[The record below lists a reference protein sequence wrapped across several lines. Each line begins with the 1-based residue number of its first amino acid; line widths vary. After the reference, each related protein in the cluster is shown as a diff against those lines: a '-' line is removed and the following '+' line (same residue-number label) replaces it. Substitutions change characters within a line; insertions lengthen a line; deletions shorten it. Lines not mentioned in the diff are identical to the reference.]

1 MLCLRTPAAQ
11 AATTLV
17 VTLSATLAHAAGDA
31 DTPPAGSTRPE
42 VTLPTQQVVGQRD
55 AQRVRKDAPVA
66 RIVVSE
72 EEVERFGDATVGD
85 VLRRLPGMGFTGP
98 AGVVKDIRMRGME
111 KGYTQFLINGE
122 PIPTATKDR
131 QIQVDR
137 LPADMIERIE
147 IIRSPSA
154 AMDSDGIGG
163 SINIVLKQT
172 ADNLTRLRAAYGK
185 NGHMNVGDVVGQ
197 WSRQLGDLDV
207 VLALSH
213 TVGAEDVVEYKD
225 TLNAAGT
232 ATQREV
238 KPKPAKKTETLL
250 SPRVT
255 WRNGADR
262 LTLDA
267 FASFGTEEKRETSTF
282 TNAAGALSKRATKA
296 EDKDDT
302 VARLGARY
310 DGQAPWGQWF
320 TKGGVQQARIDRAV
334 ASTETSA
341 AGVQSKRATEDEDI
355 KDRNHYAGA
364 GLVLPVAPGHLL
376 SSGLEW
382 RDGSYDNLKRKTEN
396 GADKS
401 ALGDRYLIEERRLI
415 GYLQD
420 EWRVGSKHWLTPGLR
435 VEQIRRVATDGTGRV
450 RESDHTAP
458 QPSVHYRWEAQP
470 NLNLRA
476 SWSRTQ
482 RLGKYDQ
489 VNPLVTGKSGT
500 LLDPDTAGNPNLRPE
515 RSQGLELGLER
526 FFEGLRGVV
535 GANAYYRDVKDYI
548 QNSTQ
553 LEGLR
558 YVQRPRNVAEA
569 RFWGLELD
577 WRIPIAHKGAH
588 ALNFTGSHAE
598 LRGRALSAAKGTY
611 GSIKDMPP
619 RITSVG
625 MDWTH
630 RPTKWSV
637 GANVNYQPA
646 FTTDGLNDDGVREIK
661 RRNASTLLD
670 IYVTKI
676 FSPTAELRLVAK
688 NVLSVKKRESAVKYA
703 SNGGFA
709 SGEAKTETSNPTLY
723 ITYEARF

>member
-17 VTLSATLAHAAGDA
+17 LSLSATLAQAAGDA
-31 DTPPAGSTRPE
+31 AGNTRAE
-42 VTLPTQQVVGQRD
+42 ATLPTQQVVGQRD

-154 AMDSDGIGG
+154 AMDSDSIGG
-163 SINIVLKQT
+163 TINIVLKQT

-185 NGHMNVGDVVGQ
+185 NGHMDVGDVVGQ

-213 TVGAEDVVEYKD
+213 TVGAEDVVEHKD
-225 TLNAAGT
+225 TLNATGAI
-232 ATQREV
+232 TQREY
-238 KPKPAKKTETLL
+238 KPKPTKKTETLL

-267 FASFGTEEKRETSTF
+267 FTSVGTEEKQETSIF
-282 TNAAGALSKRATKA
+282 TNASGVLSKRATRT

-310 DGQAPWGQWF
+310 DGQAAWGQWF
-320 TKGGVQQARIDRAV
+320 AKGGLQQARIDKAV
-334 ASTETSA
+334 ASTESSA
-341 AGVQSKRATEDEDI
+341 AGALSKRATEDEDI
-355 KDRNHYAGA
+355 TDRNHYAGA
-364 GLVLPVAPGHLL
+364 GVVVPVAKDHVL

-396 GADKS
+396 GMDKS
-401 ALGDRYLIEERRLI
+401 ALGDRYRIEERRLI
-415 GYLQD
+415 GYVQD
-420 EWRVGSKHWLTPGLR
+420 EWRVGRKHWLTPGLR
-435 VEQIRRVATDGTGRV
+435 VEQIRRVAADAVGTV

-515 RSQGLELGLER
+515 RAQGVELGLER
-526 FFEGLRGVV
+526 FFEGMRGVV
-535 GANAYYRDVKDYI
+535 GANAYYRDVKDFI

-553 LEGLR
+553 LEGSR

-577 WRIPIAHKGAH
+577 WRIPLAHKGAH

-598 LRGRALSAAKGTY
+598 LRGRSLNAATRTY
-611 GSIKDMPP
+611 GGIKDMPP

-625 MDWTH
+625 LDWTH

-637 GANVNYQPA
+637 GASVIHQPA

-661 RRNASTLLD
+661 HRNASTLLD
-670 IYVTKI
+670 LYVTKV
-676 FSPTAELRLVAK
+676 FSPMAELRLVAK

-703 SNGGFA
+703 SNGSFA
-709 SGEAKTETSNPTLY
+709 GGEAKTETSNPTLY
-723 ITYEARF
+723 LTYEARF